1 MDRKLRYNILHG
13 LIAGIFGGL
22 VYGISL
28 GYQGRLPVLASI
40 LGGSSFV
47 FGASVHIFMSALNG
61 VLFSLLVQRQIG
73 QRGETMFW
81 GMVFG
86 VVLWLIGP
94 LTVMPILTGS
104 LVAWNLGV
112 IQNAFPDLIGH
123 LWFGAVTAIIL
134 SLLQHSKS
142 IKLTAAPKI
151 TRVTS
156 KGIVAGLLAVGM
168 MHLMFGHFFQINFL
182 AVSANA
188 ANQGI
193 SVLSLV
199 LTGLTGGLFFV
210 FLYPRAVESSGG
222 NLIRGMLYGFF
233 MWIAGPLS
241 LMPLFAGYG
250 LHWDIELARLAFNG
264 LPGFIL
270 FGALL
275 ALFYQ
280 WIGQLGHTLLGPA
293 TQSLQEGSGTVGV
306 RGVLRGT
313 FAGLVGGVIFTFFMK
328 KMGMLTVIAHMAG
341 GTSESYGLMIH
352 LIIAIII
359 GISYSLMFRRQSVD
373 LGSAMGWGLSYGFF
387 WWVLGGITLMPFL
400 LGGAPQWGAAQSA
413 AAFPSLIGHLAYGAA
428 LGITAFLIERRHNPW
443 WVTKDAALEQRIQR
457 ELDQLQSSAPAL
469 WTLTAVLAVLIPALI
484 AV

>member
-1 MDRKLRYNILHG
+1 
-13 LIAGIFGGL
+13 
-22 VYGISL
+22 
-28 GYQGRLPVLASI
+28 
-40 LGGSSFV
+40 
-47 FGASVHIFMSALNG
+47 
-61 VLFSLLVQRQIG
+61 
-73 QRGETMFW
+73 MFW

-86 VVLWLIGP
+86 VVLWIIGP

-112 IQNAFPDLIGH
+112 IQHAFPDLIGH

-134 SLLQHSKS
+134 SLLQNSKS
-142 IKLTAAPKI
+142 KKPKSAHK
-151 TRVTS
+151 TVQVSS
-156 KGIVAGLLAVGM
+156 KGIVAGLLAVGI
-168 MHLMFGHFFQINFL
+168 MHLMFGNFFQINFL

-188 ANQGI
+188 SGQGV
-193 SVLSLV
+193 SVFSLI
-199 LTGLTGGLFFV
+199 LTGLMGGLLFV
-210 FLYPRAVESSGG
+210 FLYPRTVESSGG

-250 LHWDIELARLAFNG
+250 LHWDIGLARLAFSG

-275 ALFYQ
+275 ALLYQ
-280 WIGQLGHTLLGPA
+280 WIGQLGHTLFGPG
-293 TQSLQEGSGTVGV
+293 TQSLREGSGTVGV

-313 FAGLVGGVIFTFFMK
+313 FAGLAGGAIFTFFMK

-341 GTSESYGLMIH
+341 GTSESYGIMIH

-387 WWVLGGITLMPFL
+387 WWVLGGLTIMPFL
-400 LGGAPQWGAAQSA
+400 LGGAPQWEAAQSA

-428 LGITAFLIERRHNPW
+428 LGISAFLIERQQNPW
-443 WVTKDAALEQRIQR
+443 WITKDIALEQRLQR

-469 WTLTAVLAVLIPALI
+469 WTLTAILAVLIPALI